1 MSKEVF
7 DFNAGL
13 KKKLAIAFIVGAV
26 LLFVGAILP
35 SGGHETEGGHGEGDH
50 VEATHGG
57 DHAAAESKEGEHKE
71 GEGHDEDGGEHK
83 EEGEAGHDEGHAG
96 GGSADA
102 EEGDHGSGWFKRFK
116 IDFWI
121 NNVYFAGLALIG
133 LFFFAIQYAAQAG
146 WSTYILRI
154 PLSMAHWILPAGVL
168 MIASFLL
175 FKHDIFHWTHGDLY
189 EVGGAHYDAL
199 IASKSNFFFLPL
211 EGGDFPVFFVFRM
224 VLFFGVWYLLFKKLR
239 SLSTLEDELG
249 GTSYWFKMRRL
260 SAIFL
265 VIFAVS
271 SSISAWDW
279 IMSID
284 THWFSTMFG
293 WYVFAS
299 WFVSG
304 LALITLITV
313 LLKEAGYLPQ
323 VTANHLHDLGK
334 FVFAFSIFWTYIWF
348 SQFLLIYYANI
359 PEESVYFVER
369 FLSDK
374 YAPFFFVNVIMN
386 FFFPFLAF
394 MTRDAKRLNV
404 FLKIVCVVVLL
415 GHWIDFYLMVTPGT
429 LGHDGAFGLTE
440 IGMYLMFGAAFLFVV
455 LRALSSYALVPKNH
469 PMLEE
474 AKHHHI

>member
-13 KKKLAIAFIVGAV
+13 KRKLAIAFIVGAV

-35 SGGHETEGGHGEGDH
+35 SGGHETGHGEGDH
-50 VEATHGG
+50 IETTHGE
-57 DHAAAESKEGEHKE
+57 DHDAKEGKEGEHKE
-71 GEGHDEDGGEHK
+71 GGDHG
-83 EEGEAGHDEGHAG
+83 DEGHG
-96 GGSADA
+96 GGGAAAA
-102 EEGDHGSGWFKRFK
+102 EEGDHGGGWFKRFK
-116 IDFWI
+116 IAFWI
-121 NNVYFAGLALIG
+121 NNVYFVGLGLIG

-168 MIASFLL
+168 MIATYFL
-175 FKHDIFHWTHGDLY
+175 FGHDIFHWTHSDLY
-189 EVGGAHYDAL
+189 EVGSAHYDAL
-199 IASKSNFFFLPL
+199 IAGKSDFFFFPL
-211 EGGDFPVFFVFRM
+211 EGGSIPVFFIFRM
-224 VLFFGVWYLLFKKLR
+224 VLFFGVWYLFFRKLR

-249 GTSYWFKMRRL
+249 GTSYWFRMRRI
-260 SAIFL
+260 SAGFL
-265 VIFAVS
+265 VVFAVS
-271 SSISAWDW
+271 SSISSWDW

-374 YAPFFFVNVIMN
+374 YAPFFFVNIIMN

-404 FLKIVCVVVLL
+404 FLKIVCIVVLL

-429 LGHDGAFGLTE
+429 LGHNGAFGLTE

-455 LRALSSYALVPKNH
+455 LKALSSYALVPKNH